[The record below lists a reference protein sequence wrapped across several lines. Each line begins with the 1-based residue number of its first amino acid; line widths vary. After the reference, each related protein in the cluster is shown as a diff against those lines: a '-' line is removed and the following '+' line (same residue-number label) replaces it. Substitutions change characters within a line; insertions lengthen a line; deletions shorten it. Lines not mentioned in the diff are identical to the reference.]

1 MRALAFSFLLG
12 LFLSAVPALAQPY
25 GPPYRGDPREAP
37 RDGVQP
43 LDRLLPGIRRE
54 HPGDFYDAE
63 GPTYGPSGDPHYHLK
78 WMTPDGRIE
87 WLDTDARTGR
97 VLGSSPGR
105 DSFDQPGAARDY
117 PRAPS
122 FPTPDMRSR
131 FGGNYE
137 RGEEPER
144 GEGGPGGYSRG
155 RDRDYGN
162 DRGEGR
168 ESRERRRDR

>member
-1 MRALAFSFLLG
+1 MRPAFFLG
-12 LFLSAVPALAQPY
+12 LALLLAPVPTLLDAPALAQP
-25 GPPYRGDPREAP
+25 RREA
-37 RDGVQP
+37 GAQP
-43 LDRLLPGIRRE
+43 LDRILPEIRRT
-54 HPGDFYDAE
+54 HPGQFFDAD
-63 GPTYGPSGDPHYHLK
+63 GPSAGPDGSLHYHLK

-97 VLGSSPGR
+97 VLSSAPGR
-105 DSFDQPGAARDY
+105 DAFDQPGATPDY

-122 FPTPDMRSR
+122 FPTPEMRSR
-131 FGGNYE
+131 FGGDYE
-137 RGEEPER
+137 RGEGPQR
-144 GEGGPGGYSRG
+144 GEGEPGGYSRG